1 MKRDKIRQWFR
12 LMGGQRHMDKLN
24 LKAMNFVRK
33 QEMIK
38 KKMIIFE
45 IRKYVNKEKLWLQ
58 RVNAQFTKTKQNRQ
72 LVAWRN

>member
-1 MKRDKIRQWFR
+1 
-12 LMGGQRHMDKLN
+12 MGEQRHMDKLN

-45 IRKYVNKEKLWLQ
+45 IRKYVNKEKLWLE
-58 RVNAQFTKTKQNRQ
+58 RVNA
-72 LVAWRN
+72 